1 MANMRV
7 FQIMKNEVLI
17 TNNDKQYADTVGNFK
32 TDSGLTLD
40 DLNEVIYDNYQECC
54 VVNKEFLTYPNNTF
68 ENYINNVE
76 TYITAKEQREYVPP
90 VEPTLE
96 ELKESKISEAKAE
109 FARKRDAVRFI
120 QVDDTNTYGFDCAS
134 EDITNFLAAYTA
146 LTNNVAKSTANTTMY
161 KVWLNETDKGIV
173 ELNLEQMNKVFDTV
187 RTSQFED
194 YAWLSTVEAQI
205 EAATNKQDLEAIVIS

>member
-1 MANMRV
+1 MRV
-7 FQIMKNEVLI
+7 FQILRDEVLVI
-17 TNNDKQYADTVGNFK
+17 NEDKQYKDTVSNFK
-32 TDSGLTLD
+32 TDSGLS
-40 DLNEVIYDNYQECC
+40 LNNLTEVVYDNTQECC

-90 VEPTLE
+90 VGPTLE

-205 EAATNKQDLEAIVIS
+205 EAATSKQDLEAIVIS

>member
-17 TNNDKQYADTVGNFK
+17 INNDKQYADTVGNFK

-90 VEPTLE
+90 VEPT
-96 ELKESKISEAKAE
+96 

-205 EAATNKQDLEAIVIS
+205 EAATSKQDLEAIVIS